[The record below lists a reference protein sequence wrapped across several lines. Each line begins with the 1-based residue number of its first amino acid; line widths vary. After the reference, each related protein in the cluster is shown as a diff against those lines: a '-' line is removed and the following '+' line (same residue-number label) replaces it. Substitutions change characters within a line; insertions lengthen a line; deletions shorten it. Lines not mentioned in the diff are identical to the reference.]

1 MITQTQITEISA
13 ELMELSRT
21 RFSSLDELEVLAGQK
36 TRQVIRGIITQWLN
50 ACEEIEPQPQ
60 TRCRECGLLANFIS
74 RKAACAR
81 TQFGLVRYQRAYYV
95 CPHCHASTCP
105 LDERLNPLES
115 LARLREKIAAGKS
128 LPIAEMAK
136 VWGLGSLSGMT
147 KSHVSLKQESLLNIR
162 SSSKE
167 PASQHQVNAQVG
179 FFPIF

>member
-13 ELMELSRT
+13 ELMELGRT

-36 TRQVIRGIITQWLN
+36 TRRVIRVIIAQWLK

-60 TRCRECGLLANFIS
+60 TRCRECGLQANFIS
-74 RKAACAR
+74 SKAAFAR

-128 LPIAEMAK
+128 LPVAEMAK
-136 VWGLGSLSGMT
+136 AWGLGSLNGIAKVPT
-147 KSHVSLKQESLLNIR
+147 TLKQDPLHNFRPSTREMENVH
-162 SSSKE
+162 
-167 PASQHQVNAQVG
+167 PVNHQFG
-179 FFPIF
+179 FLSIF